1 MLEKNL
7 AKLLNDAFGD
17 DARRK
22 DALMLCRGFSGE
34 VPVNNAQAAKVL
46 GVMHSTHGNKSFTRE
61 RVRLLLLAAVGR
73 KVEADNGE
81 LVWEKDPKGNPLGIL
96 PYLEASSW
104 RSTKLEKA
112 IALLESVAPVSA
124 DTAIELLKK
133 YKLTEIDFHPSA
145 LIAVANTLEQPC
157 QLAIQKYAGN
167 HFVVISGQKT
177 EIVTNAK
184 GKTKQE
190 LIPDAILKSATK
202 RVIADGACSVSSLVD
217 LIPVKQGISAQEAT
231 KLRKLHGEFV
241 RDLVETSAG
250 CTWLDSD
257 LEWFFFNRPCRN
269 RVVTK
274 LQQLFAVV
282 EGELP
287 TTEVVEAIDQSY
299 KEYSGQTR
307 VIPDDIL
314 ISLTEIVADCRLVT
328 RGRVDYLFT
337 RSRESLQETLT
348 EDMKHIV
355 EFLSKNPM
363 SREHAMREEL
373 VTKRGVISNPVLV
386 MRIFYSPFTKRPK
399 PGQYVLRGQQTPTR
413 SSKNAKGN
421 QDVSA

>member
-1 MLEKNL
+1 MLENNL

-22 DALMLCRGFSGE
+22 DALMHCRGFSGE
-34 VPVNNAQAAKVL
+34 IPVNNAQAAKVL
-46 GVMHSTHGNKSFTRE
+46 GVTHSTHGNKPFTRE

-73 KVEADNGE
+73 KVESASGE
-81 LVWEKDPKGNPLGIL
+81 MVWETDPKGKPLGIL
-96 PYLEASSW
+96 PYLETSSW

-112 IALLESVAPVSA
+112 ISLLESVAPVSA
-124 DTAIELLKK
+124 DTAMELLKK

-145 LIAVANTLEQPC
+145 LVAVANTLELPC
-157 QLAIQKYAGN
+157 QLQIQKYAGN
-167 HFVVISGQKT
+167 QFVTISGQTTK
-177 EIVTNAK
+177 IVANAK
-184 GKTKQE
+184 GKTKDE
-190 LIPDAILKSATK
+190 LVADAILKSATK
-202 RVIADGACSVSSLVD
+202 RVIADGACSVESLVD
-217 LIPVKQGISAQEAT
+217 LIPVKSGMSKHAAT
-231 KLRKLHGEFV
+231 KLRKLHSEFV

-250 CTWLDSD
+250 CTWLDSE

-299 KEYSGQTR
+299 KEYSGQSR
-307 VIPDDIL
+307 VIPDHIL

-328 RGRVDYLFT
+328 RDGIDYLFT
-337 RSRESLQETLT
+337 KSRESLQETLT

-355 EFLSKNPM
+355 EFLAKNPM

-373 VTKRGVISNPVLV
+373 VEKRGVVSNPVLV

-399 PGQYVLRGQQTPTR
+399 PGQYVLRGQQIP
-413 SSKNAKGN
+413 SKSRKEKRDA
-421 QDVSA
+421 SA